1 MASKKT
7 KQAAKQQVNEIPAMP
22 ITLYF
27 RWIKNPIRKVKG
39 EEVKTTQIS
48 SLDENGDKVMHFV
61 DQLPK
66 KVEGKVT
73 VERLKGLSY
82 NPEIIALFDFVG
94 RTSVYDIQPVLVLTA
109 KMDEPIEAN
118 WSTISKTDSLIT
130 WMMSNA
136 TKLYLS
142 SVERKID
149 APFVDRNF
157 TELCGELF
165 NQDPTKVYGSKTMIS
180 SAKNDI
186 KEIKIVH
193 KAIDE
198 KRYIESPLHSFHQA
212 ALSIPGALDYLANHK
227 LTQKAKKLL
236 KA

>member
-1 MASKKT
+1 MASKNT
-7 KQAAKQQVNEIPAMP
+7 KKAAKAEVNSIPVMP
-22 ITLYF
+22 VTLYF

-48 SLDENGDKVMHFV
+48 SLDEDGNKVMHFV

-66 KVEGKVT
+66 KIEGKVT
-73 VERLKGLSY
+73 VERLKGMSY

-118 WSTISKTDSLIT
+118 WSSLSKTDSLIT
-130 WMMSNA
+130 WMMNNA
-136 TKLYLS
+136 TKLYLTS
-142 SVERKID
+142 NERRLD
-149 APFVDRNF
+149 SPFVDRNF

-165 NQDPTKVYGSKTMIS
+165 NEDPTKVYGSTNKVK
-180 SAKNDI
+180 SAKSDI
-186 KEIKIVH
+186 KDIKIIRE
-193 KAIDE
+193 AID
-198 KRYIESPLHSFHQA
+198 KQDYIQSPLHAFKQA
-212 ALSIPGALDYLANHK
+212 ALSIPGALEYLETYK
-227 LTQKAKKLL
+227 KTKKLL

>member
-1 MASKKT
+1 MASKNT
-7 KQAAKQQVNEIPAMP
+7 KQAAKQQVSEIPVMP
-22 ITLYF
+22 VTLYF
-27 RWIKNPIRKVKG
+27 RWIKNPIRIVG
-39 EEVKTTQIS
+39 GREVKTVQIS
-48 SLDENGDKVMHFV
+48 SFDENGDKVLHFV

-66 KVEGKVT
+66 KIEGKVT

-82 NPEIIALFDFVG
+82 NPEIIALFDFIG

-109 KMDEPIEAN
+109 KMDEPIKAN
-118 WSTISKTDSLIT
+118 WSSLSKTDSLTT

-149 APFVDRNF
+149 APFIDRNF
-157 TELCGELF
+157 TELCGEIF
-165 NQDPTKVYGSKTMIS
+165 HQDPTKVYGSKTMIS

-198 KRYIESPLHSFHQA
+198 QAYIQSPLHSFHQA
-212 ALSIPGALDYLANHK
+212 ALSVPGALDYLANYK